1 MKYFIRTRC
10 INNIHCTVLKY
21 HLLHVGNFLEAK
33 YFGDQCIF
41 LGKAK
46 GNKLY
51 NDGLKCIDFRCYAF
65 LSMLVTCVKYAKC
78 SQLWHA
84 KFTKMK

>member
-10 INNIHCTVLKY
+10 INNIHCTVLKD
-21 HLLHVGNFLEAK
+21 HLLHVDNFLEAK

-41 LGKAK
+41 LGKTK

-51 NDGLKCIDFRCYAF
+51 NDGLKCIDFRCYVF
-65 LSMLVTCVKYAKC
+65 LSMLVDVCKVC
-78 SQLWHA
+78 
-84 KFTKMK
+84 

>member
-10 INNIHCTVLKY
+10 INNIHSTVLKY

-41 LGKAK
+41 LGKTK
-46 GNKLY
+46 GKSY
-51 NDGLKCIDFRCYAF
+51 I
-65 LSMLVTCVKYAKC
+65 MMV
-78 SQLWHA
+78 
-84 KFTKMK
+84 